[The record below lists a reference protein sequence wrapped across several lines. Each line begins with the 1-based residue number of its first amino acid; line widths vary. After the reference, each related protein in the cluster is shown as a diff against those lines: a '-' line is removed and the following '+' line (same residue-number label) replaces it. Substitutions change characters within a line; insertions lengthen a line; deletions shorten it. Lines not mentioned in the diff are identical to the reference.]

1 MLKSLTTKNRLR
13 LAIGQHATAAS
24 VAAGAAFLI
33 LSAGQAA
40 AADTTNE
47 PVLGDIVVTGIR
59 ASIESAIST
68 KQTSDNIIE
77 SISAEDIGKLPDT
90 TIAES
95 LTRMPGV
102 TAQRDRNGNATNL
115 DIRGLGPDHTV
126 TLLNGR
132 EQTSIGDS
140 RSVDVSVYPP
150 ELIAGAD
157 VYKTA
162 DAANTT
168 SGFAGTVNLK
178 LVDPLAYKKPV
189 FTAYD
194 EKLDTAKG
202 LPTPSGTGK
211 RYSATYLDQ
220 FADRKLGVA
229 IGFVH
234 SESTSSSLSSG
245 SWGNTP
251 TSITDSSGNALTP
264 VNVPFGGGVQYET
277 DHISDNRDSVVGIV
291 KYNVSDDVTTEV
303 DGYHAHIQTGTFK
316 HMIQAGTNGG
326 NITDATESGG
336 VVTSGTFQLAP
347 YGLIDRNENL
357 YDDDKLNSIG
367 WNTKFKLSDTWNMS
381 VDLSHNS
388 AERVERDIE
397 LYAGIATADTLSFTN
412 GGAAIP
418 SFTVGDPAAYTNT
431 STIAVHNVAGWS
443 GVNYPSGPYAG
454 QGVPQAGYDKGPTT
468 TDTISSA
475 RVDFSVDLGKGGM
488 FNKVDFGVNYTK
500 RTKDRITDEGVLIS
514 STNGGYDPITL
525 PSSSYVENNVGGTGL
540 SMLAYIPT
548 ASLFPGITLLPKY
561 NDDILSKTWTI
572 EEDVTTAYGKLDI
585 STDWSGVPVRGNA
598 GLQVVHTNQSSAGY
612 RADVNSN
619 VTLTNPAGTLTS
631 DGTSYN
637 DVLPSL
643 NLTAELENQQYLRFA
658 TGIEISRPT
667 MTDLRNSLS
676 VALDTNSGD
685 STYNTLV
692 GSSGNPNL
700 KPFKA
705 DVVDLSYEKYFTNRA
720 YFSAAVFYKY
730 LSTYIANATNYGG
743 YNFSSIGPTLG
754 LAQPANGWSGT
765 FTTPVNGSGGNVH
778 GIELSGSFPLDMIS
792 DMLTGF
798 GIFGS
803 ISDNASSVN
812 LPNLIGLNP
821 TQQVPTNAGTMPLP
835 GLSKTDAKVSVYY
848 ERSGFSAAFYEGFR
862 SEYVGSVANTT
873 TGGYPTLIY
882 VAPQHWVSA
891 QIGYQFQ
898 STALKGL
905 GIRFEGN
912 NMNKPVYT
920 EYKNLNPLTVNT
932 TNQTGSNYALKVY
945 YRY

>member
-1 MLKSLTTKNRLR
+1 MLKSVTSKNRLR
-13 LAIGQHATAAS
+13 LALGQRAATA
-24 VAAGAAFLI
+24 AAGAAFLI
-33 LSAGQAA
+33 LSAHQAA
-40 AADTTNE
+40 AAEANE

-59 ASIESAIST
+59 ASLESAISN

-102 TAQRDRNGNATNL
+102 TAQRDRNGNATSLN
-115 DIRGLGPDHTV
+115 IRGLGPDHTV

-168 SGFAGTVNLK
+168 AGFAGTVNLK

-194 EKLDTAKG
+194 EKLETAKG

-229 IGFVH
+229 LGFVH
-234 SESTSSSLSSG
+234 SDTTSSSLTNG

-251 TSITDSSGNALTP
+251 SSITDSSGNKLAS
-264 VNVPFGGGVQYET
+264 VNVPFGGGLGFET
-277 DHISDNRDSVVGIV
+277 DHISDKRDSVVGIV
-291 KYNVSDDVTTEV
+291 KFNVSDDITTEI

-316 HMIQAGTNGG
+316 HMLQRGSNGA
-326 NITDATESGG
+326 NIINATESGG
-336 VVTSGTFQLAP
+336 VVTSGTFQMAP
-347 YGLIDRNENL
+347 YSLIDRNENL
-357 YDDDKLNSIG
+357 YDDDTLNSIG
-367 WNTKFKLSDTWNMS
+367 WNNKFRLSNTWEMS

-397 LYAGIATADTLSFTN
+397 VYSGIATADTLSFTN
-412 GGAAIP
+412 GGSAFP
-418 SFTVGDPAAYTNT
+418 TFTVGNPAAYTST
-431 STIAVHNVAGWS
+431 STIMVHDVSGWS
-443 GVNYPSGPYAG
+443 GVNYPAGSAYAG
-454 QGVPQAGYDKGPTT
+454 RGVPQAGYDKGPTT
-468 TDTISSA
+468 TDTINSG
-475 RVDFSVDLGKGGM
+475 RVDFSVDLGKDGM
-488 FNKVDFGVNYTK
+488 FHKAEFGVNYTK
-500 RTKDRITDEGVLIS
+500 RTKDRITDEGLLIS
-514 STNGGYDPITL
+514 SGNGGYDPIAY
-525 PSSSYVENNVGGTGL
+525 PGGYVENNVGNTGL
-540 SMLAYIPT
+540 NMWAYEPT
-548 ASLFPGITLLPKY
+548 AGLWPGVTLLRKY
-561 NDDILSKTWTI
+561 NDDILSKTWTVK
-572 EEDVTTAYGKLDI
+572 EAVTTAYGKLDI
-585 STDWSGVPVRGNA
+585 STDWSGIPVRGNV
-598 GLQVVHTNQSSAGY
+598 GLQAVHTHQSSGGY
-612 RADVNSN
+612 RANVNSN

-631 DGTSYN
+631 AGTSYN

-643 NLTAELENQQYLRFA
+643 NLTAELENQQYVRFA

-667 MTDLRNSLS
+667 MTDLRNSLAVS
-676 VALDTNSGD
+676 LDTNTGN

-705 DVVDLSYEKYFTNRA
+705 DVLDLSYEKYFTNRA
-720 YFSAAVFYKY
+720 YFSAAVYYKH
-730 LSTYIANATNYGG
+730 LASYIANATNYGG
-743 YNFSSIGPTLG
+743 YDFSSIGPAVG
-754 LAQPANGWSGT
+754 LAQPAKGWNGT

-778 GIELSGSFPLDMIS
+778 GIELAGSFPLDMVS
-792 DMLTGF
+792 DWLTGF
-798 GIFGS
+798 GVYGS
-803 ISDNASSVN
+803 ISDNQSSIN

-821 TQQVPTNAGTMPLP
+821 NQQVSSSAGTMPLP
-835 GLSKTDAKVSVYY
+835 GLSKTDAKISLYY
-848 ERSGFSAAFYEGFR
+848 ERSGFSAAWYEGFR
-862 SEYVGSVANTT
+862 SQYVGSVANTT

-882 VAPQHWVSA
+882 VEPQHWVSA

-912 NMNKPVYT
+912 NLNKPVYT
-920 EYKNLNPLTVNT
+920 ELKSLNPVQTNT
-932 TNQTGSNYALKVY
+932 TNATGSNYAFKVF